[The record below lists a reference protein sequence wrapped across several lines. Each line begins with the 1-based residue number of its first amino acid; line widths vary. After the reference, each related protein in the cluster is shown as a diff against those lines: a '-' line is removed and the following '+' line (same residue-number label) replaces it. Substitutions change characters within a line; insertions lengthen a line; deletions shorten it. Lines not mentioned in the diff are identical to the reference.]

1 MNNGLRKVFVS
12 MMAFFAIIMVFSACE
27 KATLDT
33 ARTTD
38 TDSEA
43 IPVVAGYVYE
53 AGLRHYS
60 DTALKTKVSDQMT
73 ASIKIWRTEDGV
85 KTDVVF
91 DNQQPPRLDAYSDL
105 ARKDYQIT
113 KEQLDIRPISER
125 IARATA
131 KDSDGN
137 DVELDTVY
145 HSYGDAQVM
154 SIPVKITSYTV
165 EYGGNVYYYPSVT
178 LVRADFRHLKNTEIS
193 AKARTRASYV
203 TGVYNTEYK
212 VDLVLKETNKLNPET
227 FTLPVYAYTTRSVLE
242 DDAIKKVEIE
252 NKTREIINETDE
264 RCKFDKIITWKSG
277 EQTRENVSIILKRKV
292 GNKDPYSKDVKS
304 FDYKLS
310 RVNGI
315 KKGSESENRTEGK
328 WTVWRKTDTYSADLA
343 NGTTEDLV
351 VTEYSLMHER
361 ATYKDD
367 NIEVSFD
374 YEDYRVDENST
385 TATPRTSERAG
396 YSEALLEN
404 KITATYVG
412 YSHKTN
418 ELVYL
423 YKPAKKAVDYKFDN
437 PALIVYKDSIV
448 GNIDFITV
456 FDDETQD
463 KVRDHICVPRT
474 LQCLTDWEAYQEV
487 ASQTTS
493 SDVSVSLMS
502 SNEVAKGYWKY
513 VNQTRRLN
521 TVATLYD
528 GSSKDNTWEA
538 VVPNAFVYEREGKK
552 HVFDNISFAATQLGG
567 SINHSGDKDGFS
579 IYDYSDAIN
588 VIYGDNVQR
597 TTAPG
602 VVKVSNNKVVGY
614 EIRNKKLDITYE
626 RVVASLDFVTK
637 FANGTE
643 TTDPV
648 SKEFPRSLTVTTDWT
663 AYESVNTE
671 NTAEP
676 SVTLV
681 QSSSKSEDDWTWK
694 EETRNISAAVTLAS
708 SKQTNGWTSVDPN
721 NIVFTRQSVTADF
734 GKLTFTAIKVA
745 SSATLA
751 KSEDLTDTYT
761 YSNTISVSYGNSTT
775 NDMQNSTAP
784 GKIIVQKGKTVTDY
798 EIRNP
803 KLVVSDNDVT
813 ASLDFITKYSDGSEN
828 SEAVSKVF
836 ARSLVCNTDWSSNEV
851 NNSELTG
858 SASVTLKSNNKIED
872 GNWSYKK
879 EIRDITTIASLAGSQ
894 QTNGWTSED
903 PNSITYSREGK
914 TYTFDALSFS
924 ATEAGHS
931 VQLTSDEAT
940 STTYTYSDKID
951 VAFGGNTKSS
961 TAPGKIV
968 VAKTKTVTD
977 YEIRNPKL
985 VVSDDNVTASLDF
998 ITKYSDGTENSEAIS
1013 KVFARSLVCNTDWSS
1028 NEINNSE
1035 LTGSASVSLKSNNK
1049 IEDGNWSYK
1058 KEIRDITTIAS
1069 LAGSQQT
1076 NGWTSEDPNSITYS
1090 REGKTYTFD
1099 ALTFSATEAGHSVQ
1113 LTSDEAT
1120 STTYTYSDKI
1130 DVAFGGNT
1138 KSSTAPGKIVVA
1150 KTKTVT
1156 GYEIENPKI
1165 TVNQDN
1171 VTTSLTWVTLYSDGT
1186 KKTEEVNKIFNRNFK
1201 VLTNWS
1207 SKESDNSQ
1215 TTGSAKVDLTSSS
1228 DKTDGYWSY
1237 TAETRSISTTAK
1249 LKGSTQENKWES
1261 KDPNKIVYTREGK
1274 THDFGILSFSASE
1287 SGASVKQKSDNINET
1302 VYSYSD
1308 KISVSYGSNSF
1319 DSSAPGT
1326 ITVAKPWNPDF
1337 PDSYGKFTDVKVTAS
1352 KTEGHN
1358 SWLYVVSIHFE
1369 NGTLPLLIRQN
1380 ASAPD
1385 AIDKSMFTS
1394 STDSR
1399 LNSAIYITSWGKWIN
1414 AIAYDASSYM
1424 SWDDTDGD
1432 NIGMLAY
1439 STATMWGWD
1448 DGHTTSGDN
1457 KHPTVFTDKYSAK
1470 LSENNTLLTI
1480 YNKSGKVFA
1489 TYKSAK

>member
-1 MNNGLRKVFVS
+1 MNGLRKVFVS

-53 AGLRHYS
+53 AGLRHYI

-73 ASIKIWRTEDGV
+73 ALIKIWRTEDGV

-105 ARKDYQIT
+105 ARRDYQIT

-145 HSYGDAQVM
+145 HSYGDAQIM
-154 SIPVKITSYTV
+154 SIPIKITSYTV
-165 EYGGNVYYYPSVT
+165 EYDGNVYHYPSVT

-203 TGVYNTEYK
+203 TGVYDTEYK

-264 RCKFDKIITWKSG
+264 RCKFDKIITWKSD
-277 EQTRENVSIILKRKV
+277 EQTRENISIILKRKV
-292 GNKDPYSKDVKS
+292 GNKDPYQKDVKS

-310 RVNGI
+310 HVNGI

-328 WTVWRKTDTYSADLA
+328 WKVWRKTDTYSADLA
-343 NGTTEDLV
+343 NGTAEDLV

-367 NIEVSFD
+367 NVEVSFD

-412 YSHKTN
+412 YPHKTS

-437 PALIVYKDSIV
+437 PALIVYKDSVV
-448 GNIDFITV
+448 GSIDFITV

-463 KVRDHICVPRT
+463 KVRDRICVPRT

-493 SDVSVSLMS
+493 SDVNVSLMS

-513 VNQTRRLN
+513 VNQTRRLS

-588 VIYGDNVQR
+588 VTYGDNVQR

-602 VVKVSNNKVVGY
+602 VIKVSNNKVVGY

-663 AYESVNTE
+663 TYESVNTE

-813 ASLDFITKYSDGSEN
+813 ASLNFITKYSDGSEN
-828 SEAVSKVF
+828 SEEVSKVF

-879 EIRDITTIASLAGSQ
+879 EIRDIKTIASLANSQ

-924 ATEAGHS
+924 ATEAGHF

-951 VAFGGNTKSS
+951 V
-961 TAPGKIV
+961 V
-968 VAKTKTVTD
+968 
-977 YEIRNPKL
+977 
-985 VVSDDNVTASLDF
+985 
-998 ITKYSDGTENSEAIS
+998 
-1013 KVFARSLVCNTDWSS
+1013 
-1028 NEINNSE
+1028 
-1035 LTGSASVSLKSNNK
+1035 
-1049 IEDGNWSYK
+1049 
-1058 KEIRDITTIAS
+1058 
-1069 LAGSQQT
+1069 
-1076 NGWTSEDPNSITYS
+1076 
-1090 REGKTYTFD
+1090 
-1099 ALTFSATEAGHSVQ
+1099 
-1113 LTSDEAT
+1113 
-1120 STTYTYSDKI
+1120 
-1130 DVAFGGNT
+1130 FGGNT

-1165 TVNQDN
+1165 TVNKDN
-1171 VTTSLTWVTLYSDGT
+1171 VITSLTWVTLYSDGT

-1215 TTGSAKVDLTSSS
+1215 TTGSAKVDLTDSSS
-1228 DKTDGYWSY
+1228 KTDGYWSY
-1237 TAETRSISTTAK
+1237 TAETRSISTTAT

-1274 THDFGILSFSASE
+1274 THDFGTLSFNASE
-1287 SGASVKQKSDNINET
+1287 SGASVKQKSDNVNET
-1302 VYSYSD
+1302 VYSYTD
-1308 KISVSYGSNSF
+1308 NISVSYGSNSF

-1326 ITVAKPWNPDF
+1326 ITVAKPWDPDF
-1337 PDSYGKFTDVKVTAS
+1337 PESYGKFTGVKVTAS

-1414 AIAYDASSYM
+1414 VIADDVDSRM

-1432 NIGMLAY
+1432 NAGMLAY

-1448 DGHTTSGDN
+1448 NGHTSGG
-1457 KHPTVFTDKYSAK
+1457 HPTVFTDKYSAK

-1480 YNKSGKVFA
+1480 YNKSGNVFA